1 MIFSLG
7 KLENTTDL
15 SNLLNNLF
23 WVTEDPHFTR
33 LRSKIKFHVSCRMK
47 VVKVLKFDTSKF
59 GFIIQ
64 ILAKRAKWSMECAPI
79 FRSGGGSGFYYMWT
93 LNWYSL
99 LYITAAIVV
108 YTVKPP
114 IREHFWDYWKVFL
127 LRILDK
133 RSLLGACHKLYE
145 WYECLFVNMCEIY
158 YK

>member
-64 ILAKRAKWSMECAPI
+64 ILAKRAKWSALQ
-79 FRSGGGSGFYYMWT
+79 FSGAGAGAGST
-93 LNWYSL
+93 ICEPS
-99 LYITAAIVV
+99 TD
-108 YTVKPP
+108 TV
-114 IREHFWDYWKVFL
+114 
-127 LRILDK
+127 
-133 RSLLGACHKLYE
+133 C
-145 WYECLFVNMCEIY
+145 CT
-158 YK
+158 